1 MIVTVTLNP
10 AIDYHIYVA
19 NIKKDKT
26 NVMDKKEIC
35 CGGKGINV
43 SKALS
48 LLKENSVAT
57 GFLFSNDV
65 FLFEKELNNKYITSD
80 FVIIEGST
88 RTNIKINQQ
97 DGSLIEI
104 NDNNQVT
111 EKDFISLMDKLD
123 KYLVKDNILVISGS
137 LPKGLGE
144 DSYLKICLKAEEKG
158 CRVILDS
165 SKKPLSLA
173 YKHCNV
179 IKPNKEEFASLTN
192 LKFDCTKQNI
202 IDKLRKFNNEMVI
215 VSLGNQGAIYKY
227 KDDIYQ
233 VKPLSLK
240 IKSTVGAGDAIV
252 AGLSYGLKN
261 NKEIEDIIRYSS
273 ALSSL
278 MITDF
283 DKEDF
288 EKELGIMKNKIEIER
303 L

>member
-144 DSYLKICLKAEEKG
+144 DSYLKICLKAKEKG